1 MFKCQQCSRS
11 YAWEQSLKRHIK
23 LDHSEESSEAEETG
37 RETTDDSEDSD
48 NGNEPAAKSRR
59 LNSKDDRDYD
69 NEDDDEAIWIAIV
82 EKIVNEHKL
91 QYDEKLLQISNTDD
105 TELVEEEMRLV
116 YKRALKNFITEHIIR
131 EIHLQNS
138 KYYAKLIQDFRA
150 FVKRRPKLTLLR
162 AVRATLR
169 QNDNLLDD
177 ILDDFDDNIRR
188 YSLNENQSNDIDSA
202 EGQ

>member
-91 QYDEKLLQISNTDD
+91 QYDEKLLQN

-116 YKRALKNFITEHIIR
+116 YKRALKNFITEQIIR
-131 EIHLQNS
+131 EIHLQKS

-162 AVRATLR
+162 AVRTTLR

-188 YSLNENQSNDIDSA
+188 HSLNENQSNDIDLA